1 MKKKS
6 RINFLKKSSVFGAGV
21 FIVPRNVLGG
31 IGFTAPSDQLNIA
44 AIGAGGKDSD
54 IQDSWVSNERV
65 IALCDVHLDG
75 KHGVIQSI
83 QKYQNAR
90 LYEDFREMLDKE
102 KDLDAVTISTPD
114 HTHGVIENNAMNRG
128 LHVYVQKPLTH
139 NIEEARQLTLTA
151 KKNKVVTQ
159 MGNQCGSSVGVQKI
173 QEWVDNKMI
182 GKINKIYAWTNR
194 PVWPQG
200 FQMPNN
206 DSDKP
211 KNLNWNLWLGP
222 ASYTNY

>member
-6 RINFLKKSSVFGAGV
+6 RRNFLKKSSVFGAGV

-44 AIGAGGKDSD
+44 AIGAGGKGSD

-83 QKYQNAR
+83 QKYPNAR
-90 LYEDFREMLDKE
+90 LYEDFREMLDRE

-114 HTHGVIENNAMNRG
+114 HTHGVIANNAMNRG

-159 MGNQCGSSVGVQKI
+159 MGNKGG
-173 QEWVDNKMI
+173 
-182 GKINKIYAWTNR
+182 
-194 PVWPQG
+194 
-200 FQMPNN
+200 
-206 DSDKP
+206 
-211 KNLNWNLWLGP
+211 
-222 ASYTNY
+222 